1 MIQIYLVPGFMGFQ
15 SFGEAA
21 YFRRVP
27 EMLSQALRELGH
39 DDIHVYESP
48 TLPSGS
54 IARRAQRALQFMK
67 EHGGEQA
74 DSIHVVGHSTGG
86 LDARLVA
93 APGVRLVPGGLEEQI
108 GQRIRSVVTVS
119 TPHFGTPMANV
130 LLAIPFRKTLEM
142 IGLLGMQPR
151 GRTALLALARGLE
164 MVARADDWVGRTD
177 TFLDT
182 VVNKVLK
189 RIGRDADDPIWA
201 FLRELSSDQ
210 GGAIQLTMESM
221 HLFNAAV
228 ADRPG
233 TQYSSVISVAP
244 PPRSFPL
251 RRADFL
257 SPVRA
262 VSVFAFWAL
271 YRMASA
277 VPDQYPCTA
286 LDVETLNLNERSAPI
301 TITKTSNDGVVPCQS
316 QAYGKVLDIVLGDH
330 LDVVGQFPGSGGDS
344 HADWLPCGAG
354 FGEDEFQRL
363 WSKVAQ
369 EIAGNI
375 PAPRRAARREPRIE
389 EPARARK
396 APSSK
401 NGKSK
406 SKLVSTIN

>member
-1 MIQIYLVPGFMGFQ
+1 MTQIYLVPGFMGFQ
-15 SFGEAA
+15 SLGDAA

-27 EMLSQALRELGH
+27 AMLAKLLGQLGH
-39 DDIHVYESP
+39 DDVEVYECP

-54 IARRAQRALQFMK
+54 IARRAQRALQFM
-67 EHGGEQA
+67 EAHGGEQA
-74 DSIHVVGHSTGG
+74 ASIHVVGHSTGG

-108 GQRIRSVVTVS
+108 GRRIRSVVTVS
-119 TPHFGTPMANV
+119 TPHFGTPMANAM
-130 LLAIPFRKTLEM
+130 LALPFRRVLAC
-142 IGLLGMQPR
+142 IGLLGNTPR
-151 GRTALLALARGLE
+151 GRAALVALSRALE
-164 MVARADDWVGRTD
+164 AVARADDWMGRSD

-189 RIGRDADDPIWA
+189 RIGTDEGDPIWE

-210 GGAIQLTMESM
+210 GAAIQLTMESM

-228 ADRPG
+228 SDRPG

-244 PPRSFPL
+244 PPRSFPF
-251 RRADFL
+251 RRDDFL

-271 YRMASA
+271 YRMTSA
-277 VPDQYPCTA
+277 IPDQYPCTA
-286 LDVETLNLNERSAPI
+286 LDIETLNLEEHSSPVKI
-301 TITKTSNDGVVPCQS
+301 TRTSNDGIVPCQS

-354 FGEDEFQRL
+354 FGEDEFQKL
-363 WSKVAQ
+363 WSRVAR
-369 EIAGNI
+369 EIADNI
-375 PAPRRAARREPRIE
+375 PVKRRAAR
-389 EPARARK
+389 PAPK
-396 APSSK
+396 APSPS

-406 SKLVSTIN
+406 QKLVSAAN